1 MCSDAF
7 CCVISFQRHL
17 FLFILMVE
25 LTCVIRE
32 YKEVVIVIVI
42 VTRTSLLRRVHFV
55 FAMSKNKKQKIEE
68 VPSGQTSDLDNLKK
82 RCDEI
87 NGVPKEEVEVEKIV
101 DVPNA
106 IDPAI
111 VAAMVEQSK
120 KVMVENQE
128 MKEQMKW
135 MHEKVKKMEK
145 EGLKPGV
152 SSPSQSLQQAG
163 PSGENQERGEVKN
176 ALKEYLETM
185 HEGLARSTDV
195 PPLRK
200 QLEEIK
206 NEKGKRFYIDWNNG
220 CDGLAELLL
229 LKVYRVSI
237 DDLKE

>member
-1 MCSDAF
+1 
-7 CCVISFQRHL
+7 
-17 FLFILMVE
+17 MV
-25 LTCVIRE
+25 
-32 YKEVVIVIVI
+32 VVVVM
-42 VTRTSLLRRVHFV
+42 VVMVVVVALGLVLLLWLLVV
-55 FAMSKNKKQKIEE
+55 
-68 VPSGQTSDLDNLKK
+68 
-82 RCDEI
+82 
-87 NGVPKEEVEVEKIV
+87 
-101 DVPNA
+101 
-106 IDPAI
+106 
-111 VAAMVEQSK
+111 VEQSK

-206 NEKGKRFYIDWNNG
+206 NEKGKR
-220 CDGLAELLL
+220 
-229 LKVYRVSI
+229 
-237 DDLKE
+237 